1 VSGRPPAEGSNNSNK
16 LQVVR
21 ALARQQEDV
30 ITTGQLESAGLARGS
45 ISYQVARGWLYPK
58 YRGVYAVGRPDLSP
72 DGEMMAAVL
81 AVGEDAVISH
91 LTAAIA
97 WGFWRYGELCAPLD
111 VLVPRGLRKRRDIRV
126 HTTID
131 LPAGDR
137 TRRHGVPITTP
148 ARTVADLATVVY
160 SDHAYRRAVHEA
172 YAQRLVTQ
180 PQLEAQVA
188 RRRCRRL
195 AEIIADG
202 PRPTRSELEDA
213 VDDLLTRHG
222 LRPPHTNAGIPGL
235 PAWVEVDFFY
245 PAQRLV
251 IEADGARFH
260 DTPIRQAADR
270 RKQSLLEGH
279 GLRVLRLRWEDAQP
293 EREAQTVARVRH
305 ALGG

>member
-1 VSGRPPAEGSNNSNK
+1 MRTE
-16 LQVVR
+16 LQVAAIARAQKGAVR
-21 ALARQQEDV
+21 RE
-30 ITTGQLESAGLARGS
+30 QLESVGLSNASIARR
-45 ISYQVARGWLYPK
+45 IERGRLHRK

-81 AVGEDAVISH
+81 AVGDDAVISH
-91 LTAAIA
+91 ITAAIA
-97 WGFWRYGELCAPLD
+97 WGFWRYGELCAPFD
-111 VLVPRGLRKRRDIRV
+111 VLVPRELRKRSDVRI
-126 HTTID
+126 HATAD
-131 LPAGDR
+131 LPATDR
-137 TRRHGVPITTP
+137 TRRNGVPITTP
-148 ARTVADLATVVY
+148 ARTIADLATVVY

-172 YAQRLVTQ
+172 QAQRLVTQ
-180 PQLEAQVA
+180 SRLEAQLA
-188 RRRCRRL
+188 RRPCRRL

-213 VDDLLTRHG
+213 VDELLARHG
-222 LRPPHTNAGIPGL
+222 LLAPHTNARIPGL
-235 PAWVEVDFFY
+235 PDWVEVDFFY

-279 GLRVLRLRWEDAQP
+279 GLRVLRLRWEDAEP
-293 EREAQTVARVRH
+293 DREALTVARVRH